1 MLWGENM
8 IRGLP
13 EKLTK
18 FRKENGFSQKQIAE
32 KLNLSP
38 SVISA
43 YEKGERTPS
52 VEVLLSLS
60 YIYHCSIDYLLGR
73 QNVNNTHTIDLNG
86 LSKEEISALNC
97 LVSAMKARN
106 PDNKDL

>member
-1 MLWGENM
+1 M

-13 EKLTK
+13 EKLVN
-18 FRKENGFSQKQIAE
+18 FRSKYGYSQTQLAK

-60 YIYHCSIDYLLGR
+60 YLYHCSVDFLLGR
-73 QNVNNTHTIDLNG
+73 SNPNAQNTLDLNG
-86 LSKEEISALNC
+86 LTVQEIVALMNLVEAMRTKNIHSTEE
-97 LVSAMKARN
+97 
-106 PDNKDL
+106 

>member
-1 MLWGENM
+1 M

-32 KLNLSP
+32 KLDLSP

-73 QNVNNTHTIDLNG
+73 QNKKTSYLLDLNG

-97 LVSAMKARN
+97 LVSAMKAKKSE
-106 PDNKDL
+106 NKEL